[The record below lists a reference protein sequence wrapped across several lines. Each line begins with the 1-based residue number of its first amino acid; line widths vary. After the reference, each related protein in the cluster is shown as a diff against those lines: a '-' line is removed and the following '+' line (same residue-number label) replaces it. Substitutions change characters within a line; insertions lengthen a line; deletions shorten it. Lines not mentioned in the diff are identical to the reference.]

1 MLLFILNPAQ
11 GSSNDSEKGIFEA
24 LENDQFSK
32 YLLLVVNLL
41 RGCFKRYCSLGYSGI
56 ISINCFKSGVL

>member
-11 GSSNDSEKGIFEA
+11 GSSNDSGRGIFEA

-32 YLLLVVNLL
+32 YLLFVVNL
-41 RGCFKRYCSLGYSGI
+41 FTLGIYYTDI
-56 ISINCFKSGVL
+56 KIL